1 MSAGR
6 VVKVTLGLGV
16 VILIAVCA
24 YALTRSPPRVLRAGL
39 KETGELNATD
49 ANAAACQPGETLPA
63 GVSALR
69 LSILAYVGA
78 RIQVS
83 VFSGSQVITRGTR
96 SPTWTGTS
104 VTVPVTPLR
113 SGASDVVVCFT
124 IAPNNEPLFILGTKV
139 PVSAGLILPD
149 GQRFPGRLGIE
160 YLGTGQGSWWS
171 RILTVA
177 QHMGLGR
184 AFSGTW
190 IALLIAAMV
199 LAVGVLAG
207 GVALRELS

>member
-1 MSAGR
+1 M
-6 VVKVTLGLGV
+6 KVTLGFGV
-16 VILIAVCA
+16 MVLIAVCA
-24 YALTRSPPRVLRAGL
+24 YALTRSPPRVLRAGP

-49 ANAAACQPGETLPA
+49 TSAAACQPGETLPA
-63 GVSALR
+63 DVSALR

-78 RIQVS
+78 RVQVS
-83 VFSGSQVITRGTR
+83 VLSGPQVITHGTR

-113 SGASDVVVCFT
+113 NGASDVVVCFT

-139 PVSAGLILPD
+139 PVSAGVILPN
-149 GQRFPGRLGIE
+149 GQRFPGRLDIE
-160 YLGTGQGSWWS
+160 YLGAGQGSWWS

-177 QHMGLGR
+177 RRMGLGR

-190 IALLIAAMV
+190 IVLLIAAMV
-199 LAVGVLAG
+199 LAVGLLAG
-207 GVALRELS
+207 RLALRELS